1 MKAVIVGCG
10 RVGAMIAAA
19 LDAAGNEVAIIDTS
33 TLAFERLP
41 ETFRGN
47 AIRGNG
53 TDEEVLRRA
62 GTDHAD
68 LFLAVTEGDNR
79 NVMSAQLA
87 AEVFNATRV
96 IAKIN
101 DPVRAEAYAE
111 LGIATICRTTLMYDA
126 IFGYMGLPVTN
137 TPQIRPPGGQH
148 PGGDHEPMPG
158 PVDGE
163 TGRQTGR
170 DDAAPP
176 FAPGAAQSLSAREA

>member
-10 RVGAMIAAA
+10 RVGAIIASA
-19 LDAAGNEVAIIDTS
+19 LDAAGNEVAIVDVS

-41 ETFRGN
+41 ETFKGS

-62 GTDHAD
+62 GTEGSD
-68 LFLAVTEGDNR
+68 LFLALTEGDNR

-87 AEVFNATRV
+87 AEVFHVTRV

-111 LGIATICRTTLMYDA
+111 LGIATICRTTLMSDA
-126 IFGYMGLPVTN
+126 ILGYMGLPSTN
-137 TPQIRPPGGQH
+137 TPGVRAPQGQH
-148 PGGDHEPMPG
+148 PGSDHDLMPG
-158 PVDGE
+158 PVESDGNGYRSGG
-163 TGRQTGR
+163 TTASR
-170 DDAAPP
+170 PMS
-176 FAPGAAQSLSAREA
+176 AQEA